1 MSCDLCLV
9 QVRQLVRLS
18 YGEYTTTRL
27 FYKTIDVAYIT
38 LGVKKKGGEL
48 DIYKQFDEDLK
59 NCQKCKSI
67 LGDRYVDP
75 LCSKEK
81 VEPRPVISGIK
92 KKPIMLIGQ
101 APGIREYET
110 GKPFQGQAG
119 QDIRAIFQNIGISNF
134 DKYVW
139 SSATVK
145 CFPGRKTIKKRNS
158 SGFRVEDEKPCPM
171 MVNNCQPFLL
181 RQIELAEPKVIV
193 TLGGFPLKAYLRLQN
208 RPVSEGELK
217 NFVGKKESWKGK
229 SIIFFPH
236 TSGSSFW
243 LNSEVNKGLFRD
255 AQALLRQELITLEI
269 IK

>member
-1 MSCDLCLV
+1 
-9 QVRQLVRLS
+9 
-18 YGEYTTTRL
+18 
-27 FYKTIDVAYIT
+27 
-38 LGVKKKGGEL
+38 L

-75 LCSKEK
+75 LCSQVK

-119 QDIRAIFQNIGISNF
+119 QNIRAIFQNIGISNF
-134 DKYVW
+134 DECVW

-145 CFPGRKTIKKRNS
+145 CFPGRKKVKKSNG
-158 SGFRVEDEKPCPM
+158 SGLRVEDEKPSPM
-171 MVNNCQPFLL
+171 MEKNCQPFLL
-181 RQIELAEPKVIV
+181 RQIELVEPKVII
-193 TLGGFPLKAYLRLQN
+193 TLGGFALKAYLRLQG
-208 RPVSEGELK
+208 RTVSDGKLEK
-217 NFVGKKESWKGK
+217 FVGKKEYWQGK

-236 TSGSSFW
+236 TSGTSRWSKRQI
-243 LNSEVNKGLFRD
+243 SKGLFRD
-255 AQALLRQELITLEI
+255 AQDLLRQELINFEI

>member
-1 MSCDLCLV
+1 MN
-9 QVRQLVRLS
+9 
-18 YGEYTTTRL
+18 
-27 FYKTIDVAYIT
+27 I
-38 LGVKKKGGEL
+38 L

-67 LGDRYVDP
+67 LGGRYVDP
-75 LCSKEK
+75 LCTNEK
-81 VEPRPVISGIK
+81 VEPRPIISGIK

-119 QDIRAIFQNIGISNF
+119 RDIRVIFQNLGISNF
-134 DKYVW
+134 DEYVW

-145 CFPGRKTIKKRNS
+145 CFPGRKKVEKRRG
-158 SGFRVEDEKPCPM
+158 SGFRVEDEKPSPM
-171 MVNNCQPFLL
+171 MVKNCQSLLL

-193 TLGGFPLKAYLRLQN
+193 TLGGFSLKAYLSLQG
-208 RPVSEGELK
+208 RPVSEGKLE
-217 NFVGKKESWKGK
+217 NFVGKKASWKDK
-229 SIIFFPH
+229 TVVFFPH
-236 TSGSSFW
+236 TSSSSFW

-255 AQALLRQELITLEI
+255 AQALLRQELIKLEI

>member
-1 MSCDLCLV
+1 M
-9 QVRQLVRLS
+9 
-18 YGEYTTTRL
+18 
-27 FYKTIDVAYIT
+27 
-38 LGVKKKGGEL
+38 

-67 LGDRYVDP
+67 LGDKYVDP

-119 QDIRAIFQNIGISNF
+119 QDIRAIFQNIGVSNF
-134 DKYVW
+134 DEYVW

-145 CFPGRKTIKKRNS
+145 CFPGRKIVKKRKT
-158 SGFRVEDEKPCPM
+158 SGFRVEDEKPSLIM
-171 MVNNCQPFLL
+171 EKNCQPLLL

-208 RPVSEGELK
+208 RPVSEGKL
-217 NFVGKKESWKGK
+217 GKKEFWKGK

-243 LNSEVNKGLFRD
+243 LNSEVNKELFRN
-255 AQALLRQELITLEI
+255 AQALLRQELID
-269 IK
+269 IKNKPCRVRTA